1 MSNVQPVI
9 RDQRAEAMA
18 YLEDKKILRLFDTLG
33 VRLAQEKP
41 ENPNN
46 FLLAEIRT
54 MQSLKQENKQAREKN

>member
-1 MSNVQPVI
+1 
-9 RDQRAEAMA
+9 MA

-46 FLLAEIRT
+46 FLLAEIRA
-54 MQSLKQENKQAREKN
+54 MQSLKQENKQVRETSFLFISSPL